1 MTFNLITTRTN
12 GCCPMNMLDVVSRWN
27 IVKGELKQ
35 RYDILTDDDLTFRW
49 GKEGALI
56 YKLQQRLGKSR
67 ADIMRIIGELN

>member
-1 MTFNLITTRTN
+1 
-12 GCCPMNMLDVVSRWN
+12 MNMLDVVSRWN

-35 RYDILTDDDLTFRW
+35 RYDILTDDDLTFKW